1 MAYKPDEI
9 EIIFNK
15 ILFKIELGHAIRNIL
30 KEDGMPDSSTFYKWI
45 DLDSEKSKRY
55 ARACELRADSI
66 FEDILEIADDSSGDV
81 KINEDGEEYLNT
93 EFVQRSRLR
102 VEARKWVVSKLNP
115 KKYGDKQETTHVFEQ
130 PIFTGINLDVPTDN
144 STG

>member
-9 EIIFNK
+9 EIIFNN
-15 ILFKIELGHAIRNIL
+15 ILSEIKKGRSVNSIL
-30 KEDGMPDSSTFYKWI
+30 KEKSMPCRDTFDKWLQEDTVKI
-45 DLDSEKSKRY
+45 DKY
-55 ARACELRADSI
+55 ARACEIRADVKFDSI
-66 FEDILEIADDSSGDV
+66 EQDYLENPERDPETGKIDPAWVNLQRLKIDS
-81 KINEDGEEYLNT
+81 K
-93 EFVQRSRLR
+93 
-102 VEARKWVVSKLNP
+102 KWELSKLNP